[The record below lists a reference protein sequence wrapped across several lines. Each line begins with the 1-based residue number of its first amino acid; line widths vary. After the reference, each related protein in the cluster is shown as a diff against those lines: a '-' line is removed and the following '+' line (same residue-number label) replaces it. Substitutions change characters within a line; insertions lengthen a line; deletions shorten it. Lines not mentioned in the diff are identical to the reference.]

1 MELRELRSFC
11 MAARLRSM
19 SKAAERLDLGQP
31 TVTSH
36 VRKLE
41 AELGMTLFDR
51 LKRPIMLTLA
61 GEKLAEMAM
70 PLVEGIDSLAT
81 LTSTAEAAGPV
92 SIASTPD
99 IIPHTLLRVVRAYL
113 DLHPHAHLRVR
124 SGTRPAVLQMVRDGE
139 VDMGIV
145 QHAERSDDLAFEG
158 LFVYENVLIAPK
170 GHPLLSEELAS
181 LAQLAPYPLILMGGE
196 SQTREFLERELTR
209 RALDYEVLLE
219 LDSMDMIKKYVALGM
234 GVSVG
239 PRLAIE
245 PEDEHDLG
253 VVSLA
258 NLLPVDQ
265 GGIVALEGKA
275 LSTPA
280 KRFITTMRNELR
292 RHPEVR

>member
-1 MELRELRSFC
+1 
-11 MAARLRSM
+11 MAAQLRSM
-19 SKAAERLDLGQP
+19 SKAAERLDVGQP
-31 TVTSH
+31 TVTGH

-41 AELGMTLFDR
+41 AELGLTLFDR
-51 LKRPIMLTLA
+51 LRRPIMLTLA
-61 GEKLAEMAM
+61 GEKLAELAM
-70 PLVEGIDSLAT
+70 PLVEGIDSLAA
-81 LTSTAEAAGPV
+81 LTSTAESAGPV

-99 IIPHTLLRVVRAYL
+99 IIPHTLLRVVSAYL
-113 DLHPHAHLRVR
+113 DLNPHAHLRVR
-124 SGTRPAVLQMVRDGE
+124 SGTRQAVLQMVRSGE

-145 QHAERSDDLAFEG
+145 QHAERSEDLAFEG
-158 LFVYENVLIAPK
+158 LFVYENVLIAPR
-170 GHPLLSEELAS
+170 GHPLLSEELTS

-196 SQTREFLERELTR
+196 SQTREFLERELSR
-209 RALDYEVLLE
+209 RALEYEVLLE

-245 PEDEHDLG
+245 PEDERDLG

-265 GGIVALEGKA
+265 GGIVALEGKT

-280 KRFITTMRNELR
+280 RRFITTMRAELR
-292 RHPEVR
+292 RVSA

>member
-11 MAARLRSM
+11 VAAQLRSM

-36 VRKLE
+36 VRRLE

-113 DLHPHAHLRVR
+113 DLIPTPTCACVR
-124 SGTRPAVLQMVRDGE
+124 
-139 VDMGIV
+139 
-145 QHAERSDDLAFEG
+145 
-158 LFVYENVLIAPK
+158 AP
-170 GHPLLSEELAS
+170 GPPCSRWCETARWTW
-181 LAQLAPYPLILMGGE
+181 E
-196 SQTREFLERELTR
+196 SC
-209 RALDYEVLLE
+209 
-219 LDSMDMIKKYVALGM
+219 
-234 GVSVG
+234 
-239 PRLAIE
+239 
-245 PEDEHDLG
+245 
-253 VVSLA
+253 
-258 NLLPVDQ
+258 
-265 GGIVALEGKA
+265 
-275 LSTPA
+275 STPRGA
-280 KRFITTMRNELR
+280 TTLR
-292 RHPEVR
+292 SRGFSSTRTC

>member
-19 SKAAERLDLGQP
+19 SQAAERLDVGQP
-31 TVTSH
+31 TVTGH

-41 AELGMTLFDR
+41 TELGLTLFDR
-51 LKRPIMLTLA
+51 LRRPIMLTLA
-61 GEKLAEMAM
+61 GEKLAELAM
-70 PLVEGIDSLAT
+70 PLVEGIDSLAA
-81 LTSTAEAAGPV
+81 LTSTAEASGPV

-99 IIPHTLLRVVRAYL
+99 IIPHTLLRVVSAYL
-113 DLHPHAHLRVR
+113 DLYPHAHLRVR
-124 SGTRPAVLQMVRDGE
+124 SGTRQAVLQMVRDGE

-145 QHAERSDDLAFEG
+145 QHAERSEDLAFEG
-158 LFVYENVLIAPK
+158 LFVYENVLIAPR
-170 GHPLLSEELAS
+170 GHPLLAVELTS
-181 LAQLAPYPLILMGGE
+181 LEQLAPYPLILMGGE
-196 SQTREFLERELTR
+196 SQTREFLERELSR
-209 RALDYEVLLE
+209 RALEYEVLLE

-245 PEDEHDLG
+245 PEDERDLG

-265 GGIVALEGKA
+265 GGIVALEGKT

-280 KRFITTMRNELR
+280 RRFITTMRSELR
-292 RHPEVR
+292 RAPG

>member
-41 AELGMTLFDR
+41 EELGMTLFDR
-51 LKRPIMLTLA
+51 LRRPILLTLA
-61 GEKLAEMAM
+61 GEKLAELAT
-70 PLVEGIDSLAT
+70 PLVEGIDSLAE
-81 LTSTAEAAGPV
+81 LASAAESSGAV

-113 DLHPHAHLRVR
+113 DVNPHAHLHVR
-124 SGTRPAVLQMVRDGE
+124 SGTRQAVLQMVRDGE

-145 QHAERSDDLAFEG
+145 QHAERSEDLAFEG

-170 GHPLLSEELAS
+170 GHPLLSEELTS
-181 LAQLAPYPLILMGGE
+181 LEQLAPYPLILMRGE
-196 SQTREFLERELTR
+196 SQTREFLERELSR
-209 RALDYEVLLE
+209 RALEYEVPLV

-245 PEDEHDLG
+245 PEDERDLG

-265 GGIVALEGKA
+265 GGIIALEGKT

-280 KRFITTMRNELR
+280 RRFITTMRAELR
-292 RHPEVR
+292 GRSAGW